1 MKKVFFYPLLLLAI
15 ALPSCGNGAPS
26 SETSSADSSA
36 PSSVS
41 SSVPTEE
48 VNKLK
53 DLLSKQDLSPIYDKM
68 FVSQFTQNYEAYSS
82 NNGSNEEEAES
93 HFYTYSGAGMFGCLY
108 EVSEEAY
115 AEAKSLGD
123 PDFFDFLSRGKG
135 SYAMLQQGTLV
146 SYLYEADEEKIVNS
160 LQCLDFLQEVEARF
174 TDENVQVVNSLFHKD
189 TLDGGFDIDTRQYF
203 NGLIDK
209 KTLFDTITVRAFSD
223 IFARTNLFDGQRSC
237 EVLDRIY
244 FATVEEL
251 CAKSDAEL
259 GDFVTK
265 NAIRIEDEEET
276 TLVHFAV
283 GDENLRAV
291 LDENEIIP
299 GTFEGTLTYEK
310 ESGKFTAF
318 DYRIVYATHE
328 VDETSGYVHNTSMEF
343 KAEGYSWNQKY
354 DKDLYID
361 PDPTVYDDAETFL
374 EDVVEEVIPPT
385 F

>member
-1 MKKVFFYPLLLLAI
+1 MKKAFFFPLLLLTI
-15 ALPSCGNGAPS
+15 ALPSCGNGATS
-26 SETSSADSSA
+26 SEASITESSA
-36 PSSVS
+36 PSSES
-41 SSVPTEE
+41 SSVPAEE

-68 FVSQFTQNYEAYSS
+68 FVSQFAQNYEAYSS
-82 NNGSNEEEAES
+82 NNGNNEEEAES
-93 HFYTYSGAGMFGCLY
+93 RFYTYSGAGMFGCLY

-115 AEAKSLGD
+115 AEAESLGD

-135 SYAMLQQGTLV
+135 SYAMLQEGALV
-146 SYLYEADEEKIVNS
+146 SYLYEADEEEIVHS

-174 TDENVQVVNSLFHKD
+174 TDDSVQVVNSLFHKD
-189 TLDGGFDIDTRQYF
+189 TLDGGFNIDTRQYF

-209 KTLFDTITVRAFSD
+209 KTLFDTVTVRAFSD

-244 FATVEEL
+244 FATVKEL
-251 CAKSDAEL
+251 SEKTDAEL
-259 GDFVTK
+259 SEFIAK
-265 NAIRIEDEEET
+265 NDIRIEEEEEN

-283 GDENLRAV
+283 GDEHLRAV
-291 LDENEIIP
+291 LDENDIFP
-299 GTFEGTLTYEK
+299 GAFEGTLTYEK

-328 VDETSGYVHNTSMEF
+328 VDETSGYVHNTSLEF
-343 KAEGYSWNQKY
+343 KAEGYSRNQKY
-354 DKDLYID
+354 DEDLYID
-361 PDPTVYDDAETFL
+361 PDPTVYDDAEAFL
-374 EDVVEEVIPPT
+374 DDVVKEVVPPV